1 MLPQE
6 IFDKL
11 KEEFGDSIMDIV
23 SEPPSDPYINIEPD
37 SIVDVCL
44 FLRDSEDTKFDY
56 LSCLSGMDYKD
67 AFGVVYHLYSID
79 HNHRITLKVKLEKEN
94 PHIPTVENVWKT
106 ADWHERE
113 AYDMYG
119 IIFDG
124 HHNLIRILCPYDW
137 EGYPLRKD
145 YKTPDEYHGIKV
157 PY

>member
-6 IFDKL
+6 IYDNL
-11 KEEFGDSIMDIV
+11 KEEFGDSIIGLV
-23 SEPPSDPYINIEPD
+23 SEPPSDDFINVEPE
-37 SIVDVCL
+37 SIVDICL
-44 FLRDSEDTKFDY
+44 YLRDGEGMKFDY
-56 LSCLSGMDYKD
+56 LACLSGMDYKD
-67 AFGVVYHLYSID
+67 SFGVVYHLYSIEF
-79 HNHRITLKVKLEKEN
+79 NHRIALKVKLDKEN
-94 PHIPTVENVWKT
+94 PKIASVENVWKT

-145 YKTPDEYHGIKV
+145 YKTPEIYHGIKV